1 MVCWL
6 RSAGKAY
13 RCKSSGRILTQE
25 LVVFQAHR
33 AGMAWPLHSKGL
45 PWKTVASV
53 TILIPPA
60 PSTTAPASSRRSS
73 SIRQR
78 DKRPGRLAQWHF
90 DVDGNARADGDGPV
104 QSSRKD
110 FADRT
115 RLPYSD
121 AVSGGAGMY
130 HSGPD
135 SRYGRAQL
143 DISTL
148 RSSATTPISA
158 CFQGDFRGFGR
169 ASYRTRPG
177 DASGCKHPR
186 SAGSLGG

>member
-1 MVCWL
+1 
-6 RSAGKAY
+6 
-13 RCKSSGRILTQE
+13 
-25 LVVFQAHR
+25 
-33 AGMAWPLHSKGL
+33 MAWPLHPKGL
-45 PWKTVASV
+45 PWTIVASL

-115 RLPYSD
+115 RLPDSD

-130 HSGPD
+130 RPGPD
-135 SRYGRAQL
+135 SRYGRAQP
-143 DISTL
+143 DISANT
-148 RSSATTPISA
+148 
-158 CFQGDFRGFGR
+158 GR
-169 ASYRTRPG
+169 MA
-177 DASGCKHPR
+177 A
-186 SAGSLGG
+186 SAGSSSFTRRTVGDCCLGSKGRRSAWSAGWRPSDASVDPTEACNA